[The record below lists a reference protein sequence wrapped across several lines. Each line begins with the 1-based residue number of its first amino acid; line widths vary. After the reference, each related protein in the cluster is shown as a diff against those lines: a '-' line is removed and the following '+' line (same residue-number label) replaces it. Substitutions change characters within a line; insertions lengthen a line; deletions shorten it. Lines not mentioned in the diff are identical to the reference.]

1 MRTYSVGIYED
12 NETET
17 LAHIVNTIT
26 EASKWIGCTIDT
38 LYKAQHLG
46 GVMRAKGYKLEL
58 IKNEEELSNADL

>member
-1 MRTYSVGIYED
+1 MRKYINGIYED

-17 LAHIVNTIT
+17 HAHIVYTIT

-46 GVMRAKGYKLEL
+46 GVMRAKGYKIEL
-58 IKNEEELSNADL
+58 LKNEEVTQ